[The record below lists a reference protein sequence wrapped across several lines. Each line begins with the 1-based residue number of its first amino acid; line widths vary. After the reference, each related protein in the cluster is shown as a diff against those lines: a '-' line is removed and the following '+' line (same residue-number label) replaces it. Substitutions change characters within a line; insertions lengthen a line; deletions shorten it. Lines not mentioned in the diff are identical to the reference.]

1 MRLLLE
7 ERVNYQLWASAVQ
20 NASQVLIYSQAT
32 VQAVKLFMWNAQ
44 QKAVRLVVL
53 HQPQANVKSGP
64 ERQSTESR
72 REENDAE
79 VGNLNKKPNVS

>member
-32 VQAVKLFMWNAQ
+32 VQAVKLFM
-44 QKAVRLVVL
+44 
-53 HQPQANVKSGP
+53 
-64 ERQSTESR
+64 
-72 REENDAE
+72 
-79 VGNLNKKPNVS
+79 